1 MPINKVPSGFN
12 SAVAFDGAM
21 VSLPAIIS
29 KGLDVFTA
37 LSSKTIVPFLP
48 VVKAGEI
55 CTTNLP

>member
-1 MPINKVPSGFN
+1 M
-12 SAVAFDGAM
+12 AFDGAM